1 MQRKLASVQQIVEVN
16 PIPDAD
22 RIEAVKVLGWT
33 VVCIKDRYKPGD
45 KIVYIEVDSIVP
57 DIPVFEFLRK
67 YKFRIRTINMK
78 HTISQGLIM
87 GLEEMGL
94 TFDYD
99 IGHDLTQ
106 QLLITKYEEPVPLH
120 LSGVVIGRRPS
131 FVPRTDEYRL
141 QSYPELLQEMGD
153 KRAYVSVK
161 VDGTSSSVYYNPILD
176 EPFGVCS
183 RNLNIKRDENNGHWK
198 VALRHDLENK
208 MKHTVSQGG
217 FVIQGELAGPGIQK
231 NRMELKELELFVFDI
246 FDIATHNYL
255 SVHDMQQ
262 ICATFGLKTVDIIGY
277 GGFQDMTVDDWIEY
291 AEGDYSGTSNPREGI
306 VVRACEPIR
315 TETLDGHRLGFKV
328 LNNQY
333 LLKEV

>member
-1 MQRKLASVQQIVEVN
+1 
-16 PIPDAD
+16 
-22 RIEAVKVLGWT
+22 
-33 VVCIKDRYKPGD
+33 
-45 KIVYIEVDSIVP
+45 
-57 DIPVFEFLRK
+57 
-67 YKFRIRTINMK
+67 
-78 HTISQGLIM
+78 
-87 GLEEMGL
+87 
-94 TFDYD
+94 
-99 IGHDLTQ
+99 
-106 QLLITKYEEPVPLH
+106 
-120 LSGVVIGRRPS
+120 
-131 FVPRTDEYRL
+131 
-141 QSYPELLQEMGD
+141 
-153 KRAYVSVK
+153 
-161 VDGTSSSVYYNPILD
+161 VYYNPILD